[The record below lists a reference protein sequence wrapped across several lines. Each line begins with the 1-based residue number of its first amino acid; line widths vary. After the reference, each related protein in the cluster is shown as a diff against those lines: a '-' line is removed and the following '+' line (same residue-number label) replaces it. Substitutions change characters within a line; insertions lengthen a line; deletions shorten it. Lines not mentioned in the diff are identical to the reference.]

1 MKEHSSKEQQ
11 LKSEVM
17 VEDFVRLF
25 EPLDYEDKILAA
37 LNSHIRQSRHLLQQ
51 QAKQRELMRLISHE
65 RTAAA
70 AN

>member
-1 MKEHSSKEQQ
+1 
-11 LKSEVM
+11 M

-25 EPLDYEDKILAA
+25 EPRDYEDKILAA
-37 LNSHIRQSRHLLQQ
+37 LNYHIRLNRQILQQ
-51 QAKQRELMRLISHE
+51 QAKQRELMRLISRE